1 VCKSKETRLPWKPP
15 REVTGCDSFNIM
27 RLSLSVH
34 HLKGTCYI
42 KRRWLDVPFTVSSS
56 FFFYLSE
63 IWCCTGMS
71 DSKITQFVT
80 RVSDWMS
87 DSVLIA
93 IMILYGR
100 LKRYFF
106 LFVPEKQLSS
116 FFFPSALLLNKF
128 WKKPVGCLR
137 KLSWDMK
144 S

>member
-1 VCKSKETRLPWKPP
+1 
-15 REVTGCDSFNIM
+15 
-27 RLSLSVH
+27 
-34 HLKGTCYI
+34 
-42 KRRWLDVPFTVSSS
+42 
-56 FFFYLSE
+56 
-63 IWCCTGMS
+63 MS

-116 FFFPSALLLNKF
+116 FFFPLRFAFEQVLKEASWLL
-128 WKKPVGCLR
+128 KKIELR
-137 KLSWDMK
+137 YEELKLLIRLI
-144 S
+144 